1 MQDESFTEKNSLAIR
16 VEQAIANYYT
26 LHFKM
31 KAHLPRVPVA
41 GYDIVCP
48 DVGNIEVKED
58 RLAKQSG
65 NYAIEYKNYNDEP
78 SGLYGTEAKTFV
90 IVDFDNVVI
99 SSTENLKYLVD
110 HCERKRNILM
120 GFRKDSGRQ
129 CKGWLVPQGEILYSP
144 FVEVIPRW
152 FPHWRYVDGTVYA

>member
-1 MQDESFTEKNSLAIR
+1 VLDDDFNQKNSLAHK
-16 VEQAIANYYT
+16 VEEAISSYYNT
-26 LHFKM
+26 HFKM

-58 RLAKQSG
+58 RMAHISD

-78 SGLYGTEAKTFV
+78 SGLMGTEAETFV
-90 IVDFDNVVI
+90 IVDYDNVII
-99 SSTENLKYLVD
+99 SSTENLRYLVEN
-110 HCERKRNILM
+110 CERKRNILM
-120 GFRKDSGRQ
+120 GYRKASGRQ
-129 CKGWLVPQGEILYSP
+129 CKGWLVPRGEILYSP

-152 FPHWRYVDGTVYA
+152 FPHWRYVNGKLY